1 MLKKIISNLSQIDSE
16 KKIDLLLKLSFFVSS
31 IMLISAFYLEHFQGA
46 LPCDLCITQRWFH
59 VLIITYSLILIFIVK
74 TNLMSKKL
82 ILLGLSIVWI
92 ISSIAGTY
100 HFGIEM
106 KFWKGPEEC
115 SSNID
120 FSKDLLTYLLNKSTI
135 KCDEVMFSVF
145 GLSLAA
151 WNVIL
156 SFGMFLFI
164 NINVFIYKYYNN

>member
-1 MLKKIISNLSQIDSE
+1 MLKKIIFNLSEIDRQ
-16 KKIDLLLKLSFFVSS
+16 KKLDLLLKLSFFVSS

-74 TNLMSKKL
+74 TNLISKKL

-92 ISSIAGTY
+92 MSSIAGTY

-120 FSKDLLTYLLNKSTI
+120 FSKDLLTYLLNKSTV

-151 WNVIL
+151 WNAIF
-156 SFGMFLFI
+156 SYGMFLFV
-164 NINVFIYKYYNN
+164 NIILIKRKL